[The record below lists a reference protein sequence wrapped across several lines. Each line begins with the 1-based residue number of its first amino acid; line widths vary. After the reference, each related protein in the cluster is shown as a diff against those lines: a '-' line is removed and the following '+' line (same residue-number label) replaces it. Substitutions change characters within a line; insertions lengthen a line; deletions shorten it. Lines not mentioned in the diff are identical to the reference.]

1 MDESEFPTWL
11 RNPLSSRPITHSMD
25 REPEHEMKMK
35 AEDGLVN
42 SLEAFEDNV
51 TAYALFASEAT
62 DTDAD

>member
-1 MDESEFPTWL
+1 
-11 RNPLSSRPITHSMD
+11 MD